1 MYNKIVNPKTNRSV
15 SINSKLGKKIIR
27 DYVRMIGGLG
37 RWSSW
42 AEEDRFLGG
51 SYNSGRRNHKYQSPW
66 RRTNGG
72 AMQNTMNEDYWRDV
86 LSKLYM
92 NWGQLGKDQ
101 IEQQVIQGL
110 IDELVKKYKGVDERR
125 VQLTEI
131 KSVIKSL
138 LIDVINRMRENE
150 LSHDA
155 KMKLLTNIGNATD
168 GQIQIFL

>member
-27 DYVRMIGGLG
+27 DYVRMIGGGL
-37 RWSSW
+37 
-42 AEEDRFLGG
+42 A
-51 SYNSGRRNHKYQSPW
+51 NS
-66 RRTNGG
+66 
-72 AMQNTMNEDYWRDV
+72 AMRNTMNEDYWRDV
-86 LSKLYM
+86 LSQLYM

-110 IDELVKKYKGVDERR
+110 IDELVRQYKGVDERT

-131 KSVIKSL
+131 KSRIRSI
-138 LIDVINRMRENE
+138 LIDVINRMRENG

-155 KMKLLTNIGNATD
+155 KMKLLKNIGDATD
-168 GQIQIFL
+168 GEIQIFL